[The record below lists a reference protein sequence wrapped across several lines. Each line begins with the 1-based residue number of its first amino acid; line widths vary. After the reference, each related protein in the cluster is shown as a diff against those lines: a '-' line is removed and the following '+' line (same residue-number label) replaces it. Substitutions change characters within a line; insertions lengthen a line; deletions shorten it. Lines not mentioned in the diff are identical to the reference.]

1 MIQEKS
7 LQEQDLEAY
16 KKMFQEAGDFVDSST
31 IFDLWQMIP
40 KKESILKG
48 ELNVTKTDK
57 TSSTY
62 NILINSL
69 ELISLGNR
77 FYLYWLF
84 GEKNTNMFL
93 ISKPQNPKG
102 LETLSKLFNQIIM
115 TFEAQVQDLFS
126 SGIKL
131 YNDFIIMDYKFFDI
145 VDFLERK
152 ERYFSSHS
160 FEFKTNEQ
168 EKRSLQL
175 FGDCIDVDVML
186 GLFKKYERKQFFEL
200 MKFRD
205 NYESNFRKVVFS
217 LNEYLGT
224 LPEEKF
230 KKVDIQ
236 VLFKERLEQAGIYYP
251 FEEERK

>member
-1 MIQEKS
+1 MTQEKS

-16 KKMFQEAGDFVDSST
+16 RKMFQEAGDFVEGST
-31 IFDLWQMIP
+31 IFDLWKIVP

-48 ELNVTKTDK
+48 ELNVTKTDVS
-57 TSSTY
+57 SSTH

-69 ELISLGNR
+69 ELVSLGNR

-115 TFEAQVQDLFS
+115 TFENQVQDLFS

-131 YNDFIIMDYKFFDI
+131 YNDFIIKDYKILDV
-145 VDFLERK
+145 VDSLESK
-152 ERYFSSHS
+152 DRYFSSHN
-160 FEFKTNEQ
+160 FEFKTTEQ

-175 FGDCIDVDVML
+175 FGDYMDTDVML
-186 GLFKKYERKQFFEL
+186 GLLKKYERKQFFEL
-200 MKFRD
+200 MKFKD
-205 NYESNFRKVVFS
+205 NYEINFRKVVFS
-217 LNEYLGT
+217 LRDYLGE
-224 LPEEKF
+224 LSQEEF
-230 KKVDIQ
+230 KKVDRQ
-236 VLFKERLEQAGIYYP
+236 VLFKERLEQARIYL
-251 FEEERK
+251 EEGKQ